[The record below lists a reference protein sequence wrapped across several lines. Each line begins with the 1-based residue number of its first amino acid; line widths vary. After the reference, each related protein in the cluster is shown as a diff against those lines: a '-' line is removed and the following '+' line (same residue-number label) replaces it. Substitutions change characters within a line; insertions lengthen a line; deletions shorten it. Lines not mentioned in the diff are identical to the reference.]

1 MSNPINQKT
10 MTNNQI
16 APATANAN
24 ETACHLYFIEKLQCE
39 GREGY
44 TYNFYWD
51 DAQNMIVQIHVGG
64 YPDYAPSYVK
74 PQPPSLPLNDEIKAK
89 IEDYRRR
96 EVERKVDD
104 MIVKWQEAI
113 VEHDNAKLPQ
123 VIGQVV
129 EVLKGKKKGF
139 VGTIF
144 WTGADK
150 YGKGNYSRYSY
161 GSARQA
167 ALVALVND
175 WSNYNLNTNK
185 LYDRIGVKNEQ
196 GEVVFVGREQAK
208 VLEGFIGGQV
218 PSRDTLRNKV
228 KSHEANYRAFLKW

>member
-1 MSNPINQKT
+1 MSNPINQRT
-10 MTNNQI
+10 MTNNQV
-16 APATANAN
+16 APATGNAN
-24 ETACHLYFIEKLQCE
+24 QTAIYLYFIEQLQCE

-44 TYNFYWD
+44 TYNYYWD

-64 YPDYAPSYVK
+64 YPDYAPSYSK
-74 PQPPSLPLNDEIKAK
+74 PVPPSLPLNDEIKVK
-89 IEDYRRR
+89 IAEYQRKI
-96 EVERKVDD
+96 VEEKVDA

-129 EVLKGKKKGF
+129 EVVKGKKNGF

-150 YGKGNYSRYSY
+150 YKQQYNRYNRY

-167 ALVALVND
+167 ALIALAND

-185 LYDRIGVKNEQ
+185 LQERIGVKNAD
-196 GEVVFVGREQAK
+196 GEVVFVGRDQAK

-228 KSHEANYRAFLKW
+228 KNHEANYRAFLKW